1 MINYLKKIIKENGFI
16 IKKLSR
22 FISKLDND
30 GDGKI
35 GYEDMA
41 LILNIDLN
49 NKRINYCNDVQ
60 VQSEAEEIKNEN
72 AIFTKFESWVIQNL
86 NKMSDDEMFN
96 IIDYD
101 CDGILSIYD
110 FSTFLKQ
117 KLFVKENDFNKTTV
131 ESIFQI
137 INMRLDQ
144 KTVKLYDFKEFYKKF
159 KCSKKL
165 TNIKS
170 KLNSK
175 STSNLMNS
183 MTNFPIIRTELSL
196 NNNDKI
202 ESNNKIKNNL
212 NQVLNNFG
220 QYLSN
225 NFSSLEEFMNL
236 FNEMIMSFDDFQKFL
251 IENNSKI
258 DSTTNFAKNEEI
270 LTQLFNYFDYD
281 NKGHINLKNLNS
293 KFNGVDNLDTMH
305 IEIKDYLKNNFST
318 SLEAY
323 KNFFGDIKNN
333 TSKVSV
339 SKSWNSSRT
348 PIANFLSKQG
358 FINALYNYFPN
369 KYSINQYHS
378 YLTRNFKNP
387 DKITYLEFNSLYS
400 NIPAKSDVFYKTS
413 SVPLFKKNRSENA
426 GSNYY
431 EIDPMTKLK
440 KMLKLSRYEP
450 LESLKIYDIVSDGK
464 LNSNEFRNMLKRLN
478 LGLTSL
484 EVEKLVSN
492 IQKNKD
498 GLIDLKDF
506 IKITK
511 NE

>member
-1 MINYLKKIIKENGFI
+1 
-16 IKKLSR
+16 
-22 FISKLDND
+22 
-30 GDGKI
+30 
-35 GYEDMA
+35 
-41 LILNIDLN
+41 
-49 NKRINYCNDVQ
+49 
-60 VQSEAEEIKNEN
+60 
-72 AIFTKFESWVIQNL
+72 
-86 NKMSDDEMFN
+86 
-96 IIDYD
+96 
-101 CDGILSIYD
+101 
-110 FSTFLKQ
+110 
-117 KLFVKENDFNKTTV
+117 
-131 ESIFQI
+131 
-137 INMRLDQ
+137 
-144 KTVKLYDFKEFYKKF
+144 
-159 KCSKKL
+159 
-165 TNIKS
+165 
-170 KLNSK
+170 
-175 STSNLMNS
+175 
-183 MTNFPIIRTELSL
+183 
-196 NNNDKI
+196 
-202 ESNNKIKNNL
+202 
-212 NQVLNNFG
+212 
-220 QYLSN
+220 
-225 NFSSLEEFMNL
+225 
-236 FNEMIMSFDDFQKFL
+236 
-251 IENNSKI
+251 
-258 DSTTNFAKNEEI
+258 
-270 LTQLFNYFDYD
+270 
-281 NKGHINLKNLNS
+281 
-293 KFNGVDNLDTMH
+293 MH

-358 FINALYNYFPN
+358 FINALNNYFPN